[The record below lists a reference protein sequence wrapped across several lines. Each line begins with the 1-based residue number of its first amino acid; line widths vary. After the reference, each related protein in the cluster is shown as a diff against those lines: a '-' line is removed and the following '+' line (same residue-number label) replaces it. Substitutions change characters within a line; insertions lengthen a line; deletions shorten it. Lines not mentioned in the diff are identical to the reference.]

1 MESSSVCVCVCGGR
15 GEGGGGCT
23 VFDVDIPLYVTS
35 MSLGPP
41 LFKCI
46 IYHGEP
52 I

>member
-1 MESSSVCVCVCGGR
+1 MESSSVCVCVCVGR